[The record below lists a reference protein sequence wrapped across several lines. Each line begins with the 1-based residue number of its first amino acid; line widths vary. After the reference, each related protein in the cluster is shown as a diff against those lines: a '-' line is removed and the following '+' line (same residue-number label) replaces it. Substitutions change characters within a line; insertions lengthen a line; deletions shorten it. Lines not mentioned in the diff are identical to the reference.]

1 MSRQAGKSLIFPA
14 GEKAK
19 RYVGTFL
26 KLLHPLNASFLRGDN
41 MRLVCLVL

>member
-1 MSRQAGKSLIFPA
+1 MSRQAGLSLEFPA

-41 MRLVCLVL
+41 MRSLCLVV